1 MWTSLN
7 HHTFVAF
14 TVHFEGGM
22 DLRQIWVWMSQI
34 PLTVWQDF
42 ALLRPKLCL
51 YNLSKFQAKLMV
63 DVDVSSCMQCFQYS
77 QDLETASEVKVI
89 CDQTAY

>member
-1 MWTSLN
+1 
-7 HHTFVAF
+7 
-14 TVHFEGGM
+14 
-22 DLRQIWVWMSQI
+22 
-34 PLTVWQDF
+34 
-42 ALLRPKLCL
+42 
-51 YNLSKFQAKLMV
+51 MV